1 MVDRRCTACWL
12 SCTLCLIWLDFRRFG
27 QYDLGRPP
35 FPATLISHSLLLR
48 NVVIDFVLFLLTGA
62 VHPPGDA
69 LLTLPIII
77 GVGMVL
83 SIQTLPWI
91 APGHGQ
97 NLLHDGETENV
108 LHNDQAHPVGYL
120 PHR

>member
-1 MVDRRCTACWL
+1 MVDRRCTVCWL
-12 SCTLCLIWLDFRRFG
+12 CCTLCLIWLDFGRFRLYDPG
-27 QYDLGRPP
+27 QPP
-35 FPATLISHSLLLR
+35 SPLTLISHSLLLR
-48 NVVIDFVLFLLTGA
+48 NVVIDFVLFLLTAA

-69 LLTLPIII
+69 LLILPIII

-97 NLLHDGETENV
+97 NLLHDGEAENV
-108 LHNDQAHPVGYL
+108 LHNDQAHPVEYL

>member
-1 MVDRRCTACWL
+1 MVDRRCTTCWL
-12 SCTLCLIWLDFRRFG
+12 CSTLCLIWLDFRRFRL
-27 QYDLGRPP
+27 YDPGWPP
-35 FPATLISHSLLLR
+35 SPLTLISHSLLLR
-48 NVVIDFVLFLLTGA
+48 NVAVDFVLFLLTGA
-62 VHPPGDA
+62 IHPPGEA
-69 LLTLPIII
+69 FLMLPIIV

-91 APGHGQ
+91 TPGYAQ
-97 NLLHDGETENV
+97 NLLHGEDTEGV